1 MRELIEMQEMELMP
15 LAVNRISNTF
25 PLFRDMKKKLDAI
38 RLSEYESWD
47 GECPNRPHLA
57 RIPFA
62 EGLILLGSD
71 AFAFCD
77 VSLLEDITEG
87 VVEGSVGI
95 VWYHRIQSTMCPI
108 CISVGVPAINF
119 TDDGEAVYS
128 TNISRGLSFLD
139 LSVSCDYDEL
149 WKSAKFLGMSFSTFR
164 QCMSKVQDEQAV
176 GHKTYKTCSKA
187 FAYFESCIAYINL
200 QIDAEQEAKKAA
212 KKLTTHAVSPL
223 ENNGSHPSSSPKKPR
238 HIVIGNVS
246 IALRE
251 GSKLTRKKVLERKCT
266 CWSVRGHV
274 RHYKDGRTIWIKPYK
289 KGSDRNGGI
298 EPKIYDIRT
307 QKESEL

>member
-1 MRELIEMQEMELMP
+1 MSVITNTQEIELMP
-15 LAVNRISNTF
+15 LAVNRVSDTF
-25 PLFRDMKKKLDAI
+25 PLFRDMKKKLDVI

-57 RIPFA
+57 RIPFE
-62 EGLILLGSD
+62 EGLILLKED
-71 AFAFCD
+71 AFAF
-77 VSLLEDITEG
+77 SLAPSQEG
-87 VVEGSVGI
+87 VISGSVEV
-95 VWYHRIQSTMCPI
+95 VWYHRIQSAMCPI
-108 CISVGVPAINF
+108 CVAVGIPSINF
-119 TDDGEAVYS
+119 TDNGEAVYS

-139 LSVSCDYDEL
+139 LTVECDYDEL
-149 WKSAKFLGMSFSTFR
+149 WKSADFLGISLSTFR
-164 QCMSKVQDEQAV
+164 RCMSKVQDENAV
-176 GHKTYKTCSKA
+176 YHKTYKTCSKA

-274 RHYKDGRTIWIKPYK
+274 RHYKDGREIWIKPYK

-307 QKESEL
+307 QKEPES